1 MQCNA
6 KKGKL
11 IYDFIGCFGNSLK
24 NTEAEAE
31 AEAVVGRD
39 WNWKW
44 YIHCPDG

>member
-31 AEAVVGRD
+31 AVVGRD